1 MLLVQSTF
9 TRSSSSDTIR
19 GMGKAGKALR
29 QTLETY
35 GISQNKLAVTLRVD
49 RSVVFHWFHEN
60 RDPSAQ
66 TVVEIAEAL
75 KSINPEAAAE
85 FIRLYVGDYLKPD
98 MLPKSE
104 E

>member
-1 MLLVQSTF
+1 L
-9 TRSSSSDTIR
+9 
-19 GMGKAGKALR
+19 G
-29 QTLETY
+29 
-35 GISQNKLAVTLRVD
+35 VD

-60 RDPSAQ
+60 RDPSAE

-85 FIRLYVGDYLKPD
+85 FIRLYVGDFLA
-98 MLPKSE
+98 E

>member
-1 MLLVQSTF
+1 MWSLETTF

-35 GISQNKLAVTLRVD
+35 GISQNKLAVTLGVD
-49 RSVVFHWFHEN
+49 RSMIFKWYHEQ
-60 RDPSAQ
+60 RDPTAQ

-75 KSINPEAAAE
+75 KSINPDAAAE
-85 FIRLYVGDYLKPD
+85 FIRLYVGDYLKPE
-98 MLPKSE
+98 MPPKSE